1 MEFPLA
7 DVWAYNPPL
16 FEIEAVRLMS
26 AHDHQG
32 CINQAMARAECLC
45 EERGVRFTP
54 LRRRVLELIWSNH
67 ESVKAYDLLDTLKS
81 FDPAA
86 KPATIYRTLDFLLEQ
101 GLIHRIESL
110 NAFVGC
116 RQPGRRHELLLL
128 ICERCHNVDER
139 PAPELM
145 AVAEQEIRAARFI
158 PQHQSFEIRG
168 LCAECAA
175 D

>member
-1 MEFPLA
+1 MP
-7 DVWAYNPPL
+7 V
-16 FEIEAVRLMS
+16 
-26 AHDHQG
+26 HDHQG
-32 CINQAMARAECLC
+32 CINQAMERAARLC

-116 RQPGRRHELLLL
+116 RQPGLRHELLLL
-128 ICERCHNVDER
+128 ICERCHTVDER

-145 AVAEQEIRAARFI
+145 MAAEQEIRAAHFV
-158 PQHQSFEIRG
+158 PHHQSFEIRG

-175 D
+175 R